1 MVPGRRPAEEAKVE
15 NEPRTVAPA
24 PKPAPG
30 PKVEPT
36 VTPKIVE
43 TLKVDVALPEAKLG
57 TDLAGA
63 YMSLTDVLAGVKDAP
78 TADAALPELTDWTTK
93 LDGYKAI
100 WDKLNYTGKA
110 SVTKV
115 TTDHLGK
122 LKDLVANVLKIG
134 GLSDQFKEVVN
145 GLIARL
151 AALAVS

>member
-1 MVPGRRPAEEAKVE
+1 MRH
-15 NEPRTVAPA
+15 EPRTVAPA
-24 PKPAPG
+24 PKPDAKVE
-30 PKVEPT
+30 PKVEPA
-36 VTPKIVE
+36 VTPKVVE
-43 TLKVDVALPEAKLG
+43 TLKVDVALPDVTKFG

-63 YMSLTDVLAGVKDAP
+63 YTSLTDVLAGVKDAP
-78 TADAALPELTDWTTK
+78 TADAALPKLTDWTTK

-100 WDKLNYTGKA
+100 WDKLNDTGKA

-134 GLSDQFKEVVN
+134 GLSDKFKEVVN